1 MELEESFNEWCK
13 LETENIN
20 YHKNIKRRLTQ
31 QIVEII
37 KTDSHH
43 DTQAHTHVHSSDKCY
58 YCNTI
63 IIGTFFAMII
73 GQMFMN

>member
-1 MELEESFNEWCK
+1 MEMELEESFNEWCK

-37 KTDSHH
+37 KADSHPH
-43 DTQAHTHVHSSDKCY
+43 PHPSDKCY
-58 YCNTI
+58 YNTI
-63 IIGTFFAMII
+63 IIGTFLALIV
-73 GQMFMN
+73 GKMFINLI